1 MLGAAV
7 AVAAVEIVLATWINI
22 VHRRKPLTGGALLV
36 FRGAMVLTSL
46 ALLCIVGAIVLD
58 VPDSRGLFVVLA
70 LVAIGVVL
78 ARTLNGKTPPR
89 GPLNAETQQAQQQAP
104 QGGGRQPQRQP
115 DISRYTVRSAPAVAG
130 GGVRSA
136 RVRRIQAMEGN
147 SGN

>member
-1 MLGAAV
+1 MSQIAMIVGV
-7 AVAAVEIVLATWINI
+7 AVVSGLATLYGLNRYCPFRGWGLFAYRFAWWVGIPTLLCF
-22 VHRRKPLTGGALLV
+22 VGALL
-36 FRGAMVLTSL
+36 
-46 ALLCIVGAIVLD
+46 IE

-70 LVAIGVVL
+70 LVAIGIVL
-78 ARTLNGKTPPR
+78 ARTLDGKTPPR
-89 GPLNAETQQAQQQAP
+89 QPLNAETQQAQQQAP